1 MNFNYSDVVQ
11 HYNKILNL
19 DIWSEMT
26 SHWRTD
32 RFCQFDFG
40 RRIHRATL
48 ERALT
53 LLPSRRLPL
62 DRFKARR
69 LLAPY
74 LRLIEKQNDL
84 NVFQIG
90 KNQQTNKQTTIII
103 IFI

>member
-1 MNFNYSDVVQ
+1 MISQ
-11 HYNKILNL
+11 
-19 DIWSEMT
+19 
-26 SHWRTD
+26 WRND
-32 RFCQFDFG
+32 RFCTFDFG

-69 LLAPY
+69 LLEPY
-74 LRLIEKQNDL
+74 VRLIEKQNDL

-90 KNQQTNKQTTIII
+90 EEQTNKQTNNNNNNIYIIKFNPI
-103 IFI
+103 HFFKQTRG

>member
-1 MNFNYSDVVQ
+1 MNFNPSDVVH
-11 HYNKILNL
+11 HYNKILKL
-19 DIWSEMT
+19 DVWQQMISQ
-26 SHWRTD
+26 WRND
-32 RFCQFDFG
+32 RFCTFDFG

-69 LLAPY
+69 LLEPY
-74 LRLIEKQNDL
+74 VRLIEKQNDL
-84 NVFQIG
+84 NAFQIG
-90 KNQQTNKQTTIII
+90 EWKQTNKQTTIII